1 MRMGRTY
8 QLAITESKGEVG
20 VEVGAEVARPLL
32 VSVLVQASA
41 LVVLMLVQIQVQVV
55 FAQASTPML
64 VLKRVIKHPEAA
76 ITKNEAQG
84 RMIVQTWACLTPHID
99 HQTGLG
105 VIGNVERYL
114 GVTLKEGVKVTLM
127 EVVAEATTNG

>member
-1 MRMGRTY
+1 
-8 QLAITESKGEVG
+8 
-20 VEVGAEVARPLL
+20 
-32 VSVLVQASA
+32 
-41 LVVLMLVQIQVQVV
+41 
-55 FAQASTPML
+55 ML

-105 VIGNVERYL
+105 VIGNANGYM
-114 GVTLKEGVKVTLM
+114 GVMLTEDVKVTLM
-127 EVVAEATTNG
+127 EVVAEATTDA